1 MRLYAVRP
9 LSSFPQALAPFFQEH
24 WEKWQDEDKEERK
37 RLTGEMDT
45 LGKEVES
52 NFVTLFKDYGS
63 SRALI
68 MSSTFNR
75 TQLLQLQPMSQE
87 EKLGMVYTN
96 P

>member
-45 LGKEVES
+45 LGKKVES
-52 NFVTLFKDYGS
+52 NLVTLFKGCGS

-75 TQLLQLQPMSQE
+75 TQLLQWQPMSQE
-87 EKLGMVYTN
+87 KKLGMVYTN